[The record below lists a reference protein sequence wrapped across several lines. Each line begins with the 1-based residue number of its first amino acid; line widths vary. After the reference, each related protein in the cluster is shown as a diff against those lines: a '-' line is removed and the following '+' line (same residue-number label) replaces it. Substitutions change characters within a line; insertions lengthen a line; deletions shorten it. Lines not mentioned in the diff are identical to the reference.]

1 MPEPRERT
9 IFGKEGSG
17 IAVVM
22 LFIAGIFVAG
32 GAMIW
37 IAASVLT

>member
-17 IAVVM
+17 LAVVM
-22 LFIAGIFVAG
+22 LFLAGLFVAA

-37 IAASVLT
+37 VAASVLT